1 MIIQLS
7 KRKKLCV
14 SPDIKRK
21 DHNKILENY
30 NYATYKNKNNL
41 NYLDLPIP
49 YILKKEN
56 QITLLISNFNK
67 NKNINYNLNKTEINI
82 NNQNIIFPNDIK
94 LIRRMHISP

>member
-1 MIIQLS
+1 MNSNYSNIKKISEFHDSINNSNNHMIIQLS

-30 NYATYKNKNNL
+30 NYATYKNNNNL

-49 YILKKEN
+49 YIPKKEK
-56 QITLLISNFNK
+56 QITLISNFNK
-67 NKNINYNLNKTEINI
+67 NNNIN
-82 NNQNIIFPNDIK
+82 
-94 LIRRMHISP
+94 